1 MEAGQQARPQAW
13 GSQHFPVAAI
23 AHGPRNRDRS
33 RCSWRGRPV
42 YVVGEEMMSDPISR
56 LEFARQEIDRVF
68 GSGHAQQ
75 HPELASKLSVEFNR
89 PVTVEVSE
97 DGE

>member
-1 MEAGQQARPQAW
+1 
-13 GSQHFPVAAI
+13 
-23 AHGPRNRDRS
+23 
-33 RCSWRGRPV
+33 
-42 YVVGEEMMSDPISR
+42 MMSDPISR

-89 PVTVEVSE
+89 PFAGQESPEGESVVSNQK
-97 DGE
+97 